1 MENLQFKYKKN
12 TISDREVSVK
22 LPYYSKDENDMV
34 FYKVLNSQGDYIQVV
49 TYSFNTGV
57 HFRRLNFLSSIPF
70 DDTVEATEEDF
81 ITALKMVEK
90 KIKWNRQ

>member
-12 TISDREVSVK
+12 TSSDIEVSVK
-22 LPYYSKDENDMV
+22 TPYYSKDENDKV
-34 FYKVLNSQGDYIQVV
+34 FYKVLNSQGDYIQVN

-57 HFRRLNFLSSIPF
+57 NFRSFDFVSSIPF

-81 ITALKMVEK
+81 INSLKMV
-90 KIKWNRQ
+90 